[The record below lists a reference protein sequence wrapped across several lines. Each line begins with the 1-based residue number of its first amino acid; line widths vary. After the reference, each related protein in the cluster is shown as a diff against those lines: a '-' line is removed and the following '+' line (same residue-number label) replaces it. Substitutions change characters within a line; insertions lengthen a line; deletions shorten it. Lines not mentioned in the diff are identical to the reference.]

1 MAQAKR
7 ESITRRGILSAL
19 TLLPAAAALAA
30 PDFAGAS
37 SGPPA
42 AAPSALPAPS
52 APDPIF
58 AAPSLPDPIFAAI
71 DAHARALADL
81 EGFGDELAAAE
92 QAAWH
97 APRGQ
102 RRAANKRLKEAYA
115 TERRFGD
122 AVSDTEDRF
131 AATVPATLSGAAA
144 ALAYVRAHYARGYPM
159 CEEEESNTLLGS
171 IETAIRA
178 AVATDELTSR

>member
-19 TLLPAAAALAA
+19 TLLPAAAALAT
-30 PDFAGAS
+30 PDFAS
-37 SGPPA
+37 
-42 AAPSALPAPS
+42 APSGLQPRP
-52 APDPIF
+52 
-58 AAPSLPDPIFAAI
+58 APSLPDPIFAAI
-71 DAHARALADL
+71 DAHARALTGL

-115 TERRFGD
+115 AQGLLCDALGETAGRFF
-122 AVSDTEDRF
+122 T
-131 AATVPATLSGAAA
+131 TVPATLVGAA
-144 ALAYVRAHYARGYPM
+144 
-159 CEEEESNTLLGS
+159 
-171 IETAIRA
+171 
-178 AVATDELTSR
+178 

>member
-30 PDFAGAS
+30 PDV
-37 SGPPA
+37 A
-42 AAPSALPAPS
+42 AAPPGLPPR
-52 APDPIF
+52 P
-58 AAPSLPDPIFAAI
+58 APSLPDPIFAAI
-71 DAHARALADL
+71 DAHARAIAGL

-92 QAAWH
+92 QTAWH

-115 TERRFGD
+115 TERRLGD
-122 AVSDTEDRF
+122 GVSDTEGRF
-131 AATVPATLSGAAA
+131 VATVPATLSGAAA
-144 ALAYVRAHYARGYPM
+144 ARLCARALRAGLSDVRGGREQHLARLDRNGDP
-159 CEEEESNTLLGS
+159 
-171 IETAIRA
+171 
-178 AVATDELTSR
+178 SRTGDG

>member
-19 TLLPAAAALAA
+19 TLLPAAAAMAA
-30 PDFAGAS
+30 PVA
-37 SGPPA
+37 A
-42 AAPSALPAPS
+42 AAPSALPAPPLPDFAAAS
-52 APDPIF
+52 SGLQPAPDPIY
-58 AAPSLPDPIFAAI
+58 AAI

-81 EGFGDELAAAE
+81 ESFADTLANAE

-115 TERRFGD
+115 TERRLGD

-171 IETAIRA
+171 IETAIRRF
-178 AVATDELTSR
+178 V

>member
-19 TLLPAAAALAA
+19 TLLPATSLAT
-30 PDFAGAS
+30 PDFASAP
-37 SGPPA
+37 SGLPT
-42 AAPSALPAPS
+42 AAPSA
-52 APDPIF
+52 
-58 AAPSLPDPIFAAI
+58 LPDPIFAAI

-92 QAAWH
+92 QTAWH
-97 APRGQ
+97 ALRGQ

-115 TERRFGD
+115 TERRLGD

-144 ALAYVRAHYARGYPM
+144 ALAYVRGHYARGYPM
-159 CEEEESNTLLGS
+159 CGEEEGHTLLGS
-171 IETAIRA
+171 IETAIRRF
-178 AVATDELTSR
+178 V

>member
-19 TLLPAAAALAA
+19 TFLPAAAALAV
-30 PDFAGAS
+30 PDVAAGP
-37 SGPPA
+37 SGLQPRP
-42 AAPSALPAPS
+42 
-52 APDPIF
+52 
-58 AAPSLPDPIFAAI
+58 APSLPDPIFAAI

-92 QAAWH
+92 QTAWH

-115 TERRFGD
+115 TERRLGD
-122 AVSDTEDRF
+122 AVSGPEDRF

-171 IETAIRA
+171 IETAIRRF
-178 AVATDELTSR
+178 V

>member
-19 TLLPAAAALAA
+19 TLLPATSLAT
-30 PDFAGAS
+30 PDFASAS
-37 SGPPA
+37 SGLPT
-42 AAPSALPAPS
+42 AAPSALP
-52 APDPIF
+52 
-58 AAPSLPDPIFAAI
+58 APSLPDPIFAAI
-71 DAHARALADL
+71 DAHARALAGL
-81 EGFGDELAAAE
+81 ESFADTLANAE

-115 TERRFGD
+115 TERRLGD

-171 IETAIRA
+171 IETAIRRF
-178 AVATDELTSR
+178 V